1 MIPSEHLDYPSR
13 AQGFQVEYKDFPPN
27 KNELVSLINCS
38 SQPPLISHGIGKNV
52 EFCHDM
58 AALNI
63 LKLLS
68 EVDQQNTEVPRT
80 GNGPVSV
87 CGRCWTLFGHGPLKT
102 LQIYAENAEIALKI
116 WNFWYLQRTRESS
129 GEEGRTLRGR
139 HSRSHVL
146 WLRSMLQQLLGPGG
160 FAKHPWIHWETSRSM
175 PPVTRCLV
183 LAGFLFVCFGCFYYF
198 FPCCVKEE
206 TERRPPSQTG
216 SHKHFRTN
224 PGNSGWRKALV
235 WPHSWKHQRKS
246 NASSSAGGP
255 SWRALVHTSHGT
267 HSHRCSLP
275 KEIRILSFIIF
286 FWLKWHYINF
296 HLSFSIVSS
305 YIAQFRNLSET
316 DLISNLISTD
326 HIPVYVVTHFYF
338 PGLTQDH
345 FSDAHCMPSGLAETV
360 QLWCLSQFYKLG
372 SFGILNL
379 KWSFG
384 SFSIFIF
391 VNARGIKWTLIFKDC

>member
-1 MIPSEHLDYPSR
+1 MGQCLCVGGAEPYLAMDHWKLSKYML
-13 AQGFQVEYKDFPPN
+13 K
-27 KNELVSLINCS
+27 
-38 SQPPLISHGIGKNV
+38 
-52 EFCHDM
+52 M
-58 AALNI
+58 
-63 LKLLS
+63 LKLLWKFGIS
-68 EVDQQNTEVPRT
+68 DTSKGLEKVAVKKA
-80 GNGPVSV
+80 GPWGVGIAAHTC
-87 CGRCWTLFGHGPLKT
+87 CGCCPCCSSCW
-102 LQIYAENAEIALKI
+102 
-116 WNFWYLQRTRESS
+116 
-129 GEEGRTLRGR
+129 
-139 HSRSHVL
+139 
-146 WLRSMLQQLLGPGG
+146 GPGG

-183 LAGFLFVCFGCFYYF
+183 LVGFLFVCFGCFYYF
-198 FPCCVKEE
+198 FPCYVKEE

-235 WPHSWKHQRKS
+235 WPQSWKHQRKS

-305 YIAQFRNLSET
+305 YTAQFRNLSET